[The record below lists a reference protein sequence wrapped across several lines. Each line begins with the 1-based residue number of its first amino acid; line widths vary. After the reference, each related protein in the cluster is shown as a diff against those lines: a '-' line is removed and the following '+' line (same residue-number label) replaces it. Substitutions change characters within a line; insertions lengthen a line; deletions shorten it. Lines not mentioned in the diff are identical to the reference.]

1 MDGLSYR
8 ILIGGKLN
16 QIRRFI
22 DAFDDE
28 LRPYFDAVG
37 IKEAEADIAEREELT
52 FEQSVTA
59 DAGVSGAV
67 LGLVF
72 FALAWP
78 TNKILDE
85 LFEDKFREKLRKLIT
100 KAREN
105 IPLNRKEQ
113 IEYRS
118 VLCGPEGYPTVIVR
132 LLVGE
137 NDSLSDLANNI
148 KVGHQNADIWI
159 EKHGKQAE
167 IHCYTIENG
176 QCNLEP
182 VLINNIKDL
191 DEDVSSSVVRQWQ

>member
-8 ILIGGKLN
+8 ILMGGKSN

-28 LRPYFDAVG
+28 LRPHFEAVG
-37 IKEAEADIAEREELT
+37 IKEAEADVAEREELT
-52 FEQSVTA
+52 FKQSVTA
-59 DAGVSGAV
+59 DAGISSAFLGIV
-67 LGLVF
+67 L

-105 IPLNRKEQ
+105 IPLNRKER

-118 VLCGPEGYPTVIVR
+118 VLCGPEGYPTVVVR

-137 NDSLSDLANNI
+137 SDSLSDLANNI
-148 KVGHQNADIWI
+148 KAGHQNADRWI
-159 EKHGKQAE
+159 EKNGKQAE

-182 VLINNIKDL
+182 FLINKITEL
-191 DEDVSSSVVRQWQ
+191 DENGSSSLVRQWH